1 MKNIIANI
9 VMVVAILLWVV
20 GVDYTPIMKVLG
32 LPLCLLAF
40 CLWVKWSD
48 IAKRW
53 INE

>member
-1 MKNIIANI
+1 MKNFIANTVLI
-9 VMVVAILLWVV
+9 AAILIWVI

-32 LPLCLLAF
+32 LPICIIAF
-40 CLWVKWSD
+40 YLWVKWSN